1 MFHSDAPTRQHNRL
15 DVTSNRRKNQP
26 LFAYTMASLAKLLTR
41 CLSLS
46 SQVLPARGLHIP
58 AEGSGEAGETDAG
71 TRPAEPPPPRMLT
84 ARLQC
89 QRNAA
94 ALDGAED
101 ALNVHGEPTGSALK
115 LLEAA
120 EAFNVSQPANW
131 CLKGKISQ
139 EYKTHHVSVW
149 SFRNGKLVQKHGKRS
164 TTSTPYNDG
173 TTTSHTVQRRDN
185 NILHRTTTGQQHL
198 TPYNDGTTSYTVQRQ
213 DNNIDTVQQRD
224 NNILHRTV

>member
-1 MFHSDAPTRQHNRL
+1 MATL
-15 DVTSNRRKNQP
+15 TK
-26 LFAYTMASLAKLLTR
+26 LFSR

-58 AEGSGEAGETDAG
+58 AEGPGWDFITGLGRLGRQIPAQDQPSRRRP
-71 TRPAEPPPPRMLT
+71 TRSQPGFSVNAMLY
-84 ARLQC
+84 Q
-89 QRNAA
+89 A

-101 ALNVHGEPTGSALK
+101 ALNVHDEPSGSALK

-149 SFRNGKLVQKHGKRS
+149 SFHNGKLVQK
-164 TTSTPYNDG
+164 
-173 TTTSHTVQRRDN
+173 V
-185 NILHRTTTGQQHL
+185 
-198 TPYNDGTTSYTVQRQ
+198 
-213 DNNIDTVQQRD
+213 
-224 NNILHRTV
+224 

>member
-1 MFHSDAPTRQHNRL
+1 MVHSDAPTRQHTRL

-58 AEGSGEAGETDAG
+58 AEGPGWDFITGLGRLGRQIPAQDQPSRR
-71 TRPAEPPPPRMLT
+71 RPARSQPGFSVNAMLY
-84 ARLQC
+84 Q
-89 QRNAA
+89 A

-139 EYKTHHVSVW
+139 EYPGQNVEVW
-149 SFRNGKLVQKHGKRS
+149 SFRNGKLVQK
-164 TTSTPYNDG
+164 
-173 TTTSHTVQRRDN
+173 V
-185 NILHRTTTGQQHL
+185 
-198 TPYNDGTTSYTVQRQ
+198 
-213 DNNIDTVQQRD
+213 
-224 NNILHRTV
+224 

>member
-1 MFHSDAPTRQHNRL
+1 MFHSDAPTGQHNRL
-15 DVTSNRRKNQP
+15 DVTSNGSKNQP
-26 LFAYTMASLAKLLTR
+26 LLTKTMATLTKLFSR

-58 AEGSGEAGETDAG
+58 AEGPGWDFITGLGRLGRQMPAQDQPSRR
-71 TRPAEPPPPRMLT
+71 RPARSQPGFSVNAMLY
-84 ARLQC
+84 Q
-89 QRNAA
+89 A

-101 ALNVHGEPTGSALK
+101 ALNVHDEPSGSALR

-149 SFRNGKLVQKHGKRS
+149 SFHNGKLVQK
-164 TTSTPYNDG
+164 
-173 TTTSHTVQRRDN
+173 V
-185 NILHRTTTGQQHL
+185 
-198 TPYNDGTTSYTVQRQ
+198 
-213 DNNIDTVQQRD
+213 
-224 NNILHRTV
+224 

>member
-1 MFHSDAPTRQHNRL
+1 MATL
-15 DVTSNRRKNQP
+15 TK
-26 LFAYTMASLAKLLTR
+26 LFSR

-58 AEGSGEAGETDAG
+58 AEGPGWDFIT
-71 TRPAEPPPPRMLT
+71 
-84 ARLQC
+84 
-89 QRNAA
+89 A

-101 ALNVHGEPTGSALK
+101 ALNVHDEPSGSALR

-149 SFRNGKLVQKHGKRS
+149 SFHNGKLVQK
-164 TTSTPYNDG
+164 
-173 TTTSHTVQRRDN
+173 V
-185 NILHRTTTGQQHL
+185 
-198 TPYNDGTTSYTVQRQ
+198 
-213 DNNIDTVQQRD
+213 
-224 NNILHRTV
+224 